1 MNKICELIYD
11 ISPHSFFMLFSSVIS
26 LHQHGGSGDVSPD
39 GGRGGAPASPSL
51 HPADERGEQ
60 GRRSRRARR
69 ARASAGSAS
78 RAEPGEGENR
88 CRRYALKRGFGDV
101 SPDGGRGR
109 SPCFTQSPPGRRAR
123 RAGRRSRRARRAR
136 ASAGSASRA
145 EPGEGEN
152 RCRRYALKRGFGGRV
167 PRRGCG
173 GGAPA
178 NGTCPPTGVRGRS
191 PCKWDVSPPIRPQG
205 RRPFNASLRLSAP
218 YYSAAYPRTRIA
230 RRISHKIIG
239 RGVDYDSPADYL
251 RNGEALSVYR
261 AESKSVV

>member
-1 MNKICELIYD
+1 M
-11 ISPHSFFMLFSSVIS
+11 
-26 LHQHGGSGDVSPD
+26 
-39 GGRGGAPASPSL
+39 
-51 HPADERGEQ
+51 
-60 GRRSRRARR
+60 
-69 ARASAGSAS
+69 
-78 RAEPGEGENR
+78 
-88 CRRYALKRGFGDV
+88 

-109 SPCFTQSPPGRRAR
+109 SPCFTQSPPDRRAR

-152 RCRRYALKRGFGGRV
+152 RYRRYALKRGFGGRS

-178 NGTCPPTGVRGRS
+178 SPSLHTTSEREPRGAGGGENWCRRYALKRGRGGRVPRWGS
-191 PCKWDVSPPIRPQG
+191 GAEPLQMGRVPLIEPQG
-205 RRPFNASLRLSAP
+205 RRPFNAPLRLSAP

-251 RNGEALSVYR
+251 RNGEALGVYR

>member
-1 MNKICELIYD
+1 M
-11 ISPHSFFMLFSSVIS
+11 
-26 LHQHGGSGDVSPD
+26 
-39 GGRGGAPASPSL
+39 
-51 HPADERGEQ
+51 
-60 GRRSRRARR
+60 
-69 ARASAGSAS
+69 
-78 RAEPGEGENR
+78 
-88 CRRYALKRGFGDV
+88 

-109 SPCFTQSPPGRRAR
+109 SPCFTQSPPDRRAR

-152 RCRRYALKRGFGGRV
+152 RYRRYALKRGFGGRV
-167 PRRGCG
+167 PRRGS
-173 GGAPA
+173 GAEPLQM
-178 NGTCPPTGVRGRS
+178 GR
-191 PCKWDVSPPIRPQG
+191 VPPIRPQG
-205 RRPFNASLRLSAP
+205 RRLFNAPLRLSAP

-251 RNGEALSVYR
+251 RNGEALGVYR